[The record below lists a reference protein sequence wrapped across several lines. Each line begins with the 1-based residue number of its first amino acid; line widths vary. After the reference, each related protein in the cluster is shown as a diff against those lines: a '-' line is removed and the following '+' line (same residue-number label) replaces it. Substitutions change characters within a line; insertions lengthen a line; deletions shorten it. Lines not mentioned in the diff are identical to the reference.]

1 MPCEVTGTAGREGHM
16 SEKKVVIVMGSPR
29 KNGNSAALA
38 EQVADGVRSTGGEAQ
53 VFRLHEMD
61 IEPCDGCDVCQ
72 QGPGK
77 DCHIK
82 DDMQDIYTA
91 IRQADALAIAGP
103 VYWYSVT
110 AQTKLFIDRCYA
122 IAKPGDNALGR
133 KPVGVVLVYGGGDA
147 FSSGAVNA
155 LRMLQDAFQATGSRI
170 VGMVHGSATSAGEVR
185 ADTGLMDRACD
196 LGKRLVAEV

>member
-1 MPCEVTGTAGREGHM
+1 M
-16 SEKKVVIVMGSPR
+16 SVKKVVIVVGSPR

-38 EQVADGVRSTGGEAQ
+38 EQVAEGARATGTETQ
-53 VFRLHEMD
+53 MFNLHEMD
-61 IEPCDGCDVCQ
+61 IKPCDGCDACQ
-72 QGPGK
+72 KGSGT

-82 DDMQDIYTA
+82 DDMHDLYSA

-122 IAKPGDNALGR
+122 IAKPGDNALAR
-133 KPVGVVLVYGGGDA
+133 MRVGVVLVYGGADA
-147 FSSGAVNA
+147 FDSGAVNA
-155 LRMLQDAFQATGSRI
+155 LRMFQDAFRATGSRV
-170 VGMVHGSATSAGEVR
+170 VGMVHGSATTAGEVR
-185 ADTGLMDRACD
+185 SNTGLMERAYD